1 MPKCNLYNSPIM
13 NLQQIWCL
21 TSDIKMQAIAFKN
34 FSKIFLRSILI
45 TPDLLPSFSNFYK
58 KKLQNIN
65 SSTFFLQKFGD
76 ALKIEKSP

>member
-34 FSKIFLRSILI
+34 FSNFSEIHSYDARS
-45 TPDLLPSFSNFYK
+45 PSFSNF
-58 KKLQNIN
+58 
-65 SSTFFLQKFGD
+65 
-76 ALKIEKSP
+76 